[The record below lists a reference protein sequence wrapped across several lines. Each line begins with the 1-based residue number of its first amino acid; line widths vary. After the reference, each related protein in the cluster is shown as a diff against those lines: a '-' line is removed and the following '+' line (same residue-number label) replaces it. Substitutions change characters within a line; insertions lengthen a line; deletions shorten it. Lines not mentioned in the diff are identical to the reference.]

1 MGSFTAL
8 SAPALRA
15 LDLWCVGCYHTG
27 QHSMPEDASVVGPV
41 TLLHGNDT
49 QYFVLH
55 AAWADIC

>member
-8 SAPALRA
+8 NSPALRA
-15 LDLWCVGCYHTG
+15 LDLWCAGSYHNG
-27 QHSMPEDASVVGPV
+27 QHSMPADASAVGPV

-55 AAWADIC
+55 AA